1 MLARSPDRS
10 LGLPDEKVVQA
21 PLHPAESFLL
31 AAFPHCF
38 ETGTHPVCSHCGS
51 ANTADVG
58 CGIIGR
64 TINIAAATTK
74 FKLIVDGPAP
84 GKSFCNTCNEF
95 FN

>member
-1 MLARSPDRS
+1 MMLKIDKKE
-10 LGLPDEKVVQA
+10 LDQVEED
-21 PLHPAESFLL
+21 HPGIGKTIFY
-31 AAFPHCF
+31 F
-38 ETGTHPVCSHCGS
+38 EEATLPVCSHCGS

-74 FKLIVDGPAP
+74 FKLIATGPAP
-84 GKSFCNTCNEF
+84 GKSFCNTCSEF